1 MALSDVG
8 NLFNRR
14 APRPC
19 GECQASSCMSGAAC
33 LSCSSLSS
41 KARWGQATGHES
53 MYSNHHHYWDFA
65 DLEVALREL
74 SVKGLEQ
81 VSHASFIAGLSAE
94 SCDVTRAAQWHLR
107 LWTGSAPKHH
117 RQLPETKWWSF
128 ILVIDPGHRSLGDL
142 TQAMETCPMVQLV
155 SCRQPGAFFF

>member
-8 NLFNRR
+8 TLFNRR

-74 SVKGLEQ
+74 SAKGLGQ
-81 VSHASFIAGLSAE
+81 VSHAPFIAGWSAE

-117 RQLPETKWWSF
+117 RQLPETKCLFTFVVSLEVRGPDYNTLAVKTKPRITQL
-128 ILVIDPGHRSLGDL
+128 IL
-142 TQAMETCPMVQLV
+142 
-155 SCRQPGAFFF
+155 F